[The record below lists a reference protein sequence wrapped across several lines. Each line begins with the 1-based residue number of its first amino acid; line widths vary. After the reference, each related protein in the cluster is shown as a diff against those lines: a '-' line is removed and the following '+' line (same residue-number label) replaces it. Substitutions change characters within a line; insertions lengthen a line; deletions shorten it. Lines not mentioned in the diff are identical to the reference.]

1 MKSLGIIIENDDID
15 SDLDSLAFFVNEIY
29 RKCKEEGITPT
40 VVTAWI
46 TDLIDFS
53 SENYQYLYENSK
65 NDMKMLSK
73 GNQTGGKRT
82 LTFVSVI
89 SDFIEKKK
97 ELGDLSK
104 KGKKISE
111 EINQYELQKRELI
124 EKMERLEQERQS
136 FIVYYNRF
144 MKLSNTLMKDCN
156 IDLKKDLEPITKL
169 FSDFKENGYD
179 VTIIVEEYNKAVKLK
194 WEIAQNEAQIRWYQ
208 KQLTSLQNDIS
219 AHQSRLDMHKK
230 NWDIYQQLDK
240 MKFEIEELNQ
250 LWLTVSEIARN
261 IGDPF
266 KDFDMIENPV
276 AYFIKDVEDNY
287 YDKLKFED
295 IVDKKRDELIMINVQ
310 LNNSRQN
317 LLLQPFIGSVL
328 LSLHQAGISEQDI
341 IEINQVVRDNLLD
354 KNLSIISLE
363 SEKENDNVNPTEKK
377 KGGKVLIEELKNMVA
392 LKLRLRCNPNI

>member
-73 GNQTGGKRT
+73 GNQTSGKRT

-89 SDFIEKKK
+89 SDFIEKKKK

-276 AYFIKDVEDNY
+276 AYFIKDVEDN
-287 YDKLKFED
+287 
-295 IVDKKRDELIMINVQ
+295 
-310 LNNSRQN
+310 
-317 LLLQPFIGSVL
+317 
-328 LSLHQAGISEQDI
+328 
-341 IEINQVVRDNLLD
+341 
-354 KNLSIISLE
+354 
-363 SEKENDNVNPTEKK
+363 
-377 KGGKVLIEELKNMVA
+377 
-392 LKLRLRCNPNI
+392 